1 MKNYAES
8 DKNIN
13 ISNIFTSNNSGHDS
27 FESGKSL
34 TLGLN
39 YSKEKDISE
48 INKYFE
54 LKVATVLRDD
64 EENFI
69 PKKTTLNKKNSNLFG
84 SIKNNFNDYFNFNYD
99 FAIDNNYEKL
109 EYNNLNANFSV
120 NDIAS
125 FNYIKETG
133 EWAIVIYLRIL

>member
-13 ISNIFTSNNSGHDS
+13 ISNIFTSNRLGIDDS

-39 YSKEKDISE
+39 YSKEKKDISE

-99 FAIDNNYEKL
+99 FAIDNNYETW
-109 EYNNLNANFSV
+109 V
-120 NDIAS
+120 Q
-125 FNYIKETG
+125 
-133 EWAIVIYLRIL
+133 